1 MDTTVQ
7 VEINNQIYNL
17 RANDGDTEHI
27 QKLAAM
33 VDARMREIKQSG
45 PTVDSLK
52 VAILAALHIADDL
65 ERMKAEHELLNQKLV
80 DLSNECAQALDEVL
94 KPKS

>member
-1 MDTTVQ
+1 
-7 VEINNQIYNL
+7 
-17 RANDGDTEHI
+17 
-27 QKLAAM
+27 
-33 VDARMREIKQSG
+33 
-45 PTVDSLK
+45 